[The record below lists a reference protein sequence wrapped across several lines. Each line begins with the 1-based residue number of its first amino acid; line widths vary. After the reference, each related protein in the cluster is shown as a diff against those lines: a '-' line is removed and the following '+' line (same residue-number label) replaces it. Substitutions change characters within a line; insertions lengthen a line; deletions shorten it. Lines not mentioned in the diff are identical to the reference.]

1 MKRKCISL
9 FLSLFSLIYALCF
22 TACGKTATA
31 TVLSAQEDTIVISIT
46 TANDG
51 AKFIDALK
59 QLQETNKLDF
69 EISGGMIVSVNGK
82 ENVVESANS
91 GYSWMIYTS
100 NSELSYP
107 EYGSKTYKNTVCY
120 SAAFGAEGLVVQ
132 AGETVILSY
141 DKWSF

>member
-9 FLSLFSLIYALCF
+9 FLSLFSLICALCF

-31 TVLSAQEDTIVISIT
+31 NVLLVQEDTVVISIT
-46 TANDG
+46 TVNDG
-51 AKFIDALK
+51 AKLIDALG
-59 QLQETNKLDF
+59 QLQETSKLDF

-107 EYGSKTYKNTVCY
+107 EYGSKTYENTVCY
-120 SAAFGAEGLVVQ
+120 SAAFGAEGLAVQ
-132 AGETVILSY
+132 VGETVILSY

>member
-31 TVLSAQEDTIVISIT
+31 NVLLVQEDTVVISIT
-46 TANDG
+46 TVNDG
-51 AKFIDALK
+51 AKLIDALG
-59 QLQETNKLDF
+59 QLQETSKLDF

-107 EYGSKTYKNTVCY
+107 EYGSKTYEDILCN

>member
-1 MKRKCISL
+1 MKRKWISL
-9 FLSLFSLIYALCF
+9 FLSLFSVVCLFCL
-22 TACGKTATA
+22 TACGGKATA
-31 TVLSAQEDTIVISIT
+31 SVLSAQEDTIVISIT
-46 TANDG
+46 MANDG

-59 QLQETNKLDF
+59 QLQETNKLNF

-82 ENVVESANS
+82 ENVVESVNS

-107 EYGSKTYKNTVCY
+107 EYGSKTYEDILCY

-141 DKWSF
+141 DKWSS